1 MICLIILKDSQSRYP
16 QKVKPMSNKLPFD
29 PNFSK
34 IKYLEKSKEKVI
46 YDDELKS
53 SKIKSSFSDFF
64 KKK

>member
-1 MICLIILKDSQSRYP
+1 
-16 QKVKPMSNKLPFD
+16 MSNKLPFD